1 MENLGVTLDVTTAPI
16 ATDVTKRAAGPSSD
30 DAIIVPPTNPPK
42 IVQRNLADRLKDLVA
57 MRDAGDL
64 TAEEFKRAKLQELGS
79 PGTDGYPMAMLSN
92 GEYRT
97 VLAEQRTFL
106 AFIRT
111 ALSVT
116 GAYKDFWLGPVVGCF
131 VLLIGTL
138 QYASVAPLFLD
149 TRSRVAA
156 PEKKAS
162 KVNQFRLFYYAWR
175 DSSLIGLSMV
185 IIAAGSVIYKWY
197 VNVDWSVEE
206 AEALANATLG

>member
-1 MENLGVTLDVTTAPI
+1 MENLGVTLDAITAPI

-30 DAIIVPPTNPPK
+30 DAVIVPPTTNPPT

-116 GAYKDFWLGPVVGCF
+116 GAYKDFWLGPIVGGF

-138 QYASVAPLFLD
+138 QYASVAPLFLNPK
-149 TRSRVAA
+149 SRVAA

-185 IIAAGSVIYKWY
+185 VIAAGSVFYKWY
-197 VNVDWSVEE
+197 VNVDWSVED
-206 AEALANATLG
+206 ALANATLG

>member
-1 MENLGVTLDVTTAPI
+1 MENLGVTLDAITAPI

-30 DAIIVPPTNPPK
+30 DAVIVPPTTNPPT

-116 GAYKDFWLGPVVGCF
+116 GAYKDFWLGPIVGGF

-138 QYASVAPLFLD
+138 QYL
-149 TRSRVAA
+149 
-156 PEKKAS
+156 
-162 KVNQFRLFYYAWR
+162 
-175 DSSLIGLSMV
+175 SLIH
-185 IIAAGSVIYKWY
+185 I
-197 VNVDWSVEE
+197 
-206 AEALANATLG
+206 